1 MNGVRTSC
9 TERILTAIEYGNLS
23 NEETERRIVELIE
36 AEVSK
41 TDSAADLELIDACQS
56 LLWQLHT
63 HGTAA
68 YDSHAEQN
76 HEKLM
81 ARIDKVE
88 KRRCIDLRPLRW
100 VAAAAAVVLLFVGV
114 RFSWFEHS
122 DTPDGQQHVITG
134 QEITVEMVQAAIA
147 ENAGKGSVE
156 TTDLQELRD
165 IIGFDPHIPETIA
178 DEWHVSACAAWFM
191 RNSIQVTGK
200 YVRDVLSGEELI
212 YVINYYSSVDD
223 GYLTFEQS
231 DKGDSILI
239 GNQTV
244 YLSNNFDHWV
254 ACWSTGD
261 TLYEINCK
269 INEPEFMNIVRDVIE
284 GGNK

>member
-9 TERILTAIEYGNLS
+9 TERILTAIEYGNLT

-36 AEVSK
+36 AEVGK
-41 TDSAADLELIDACQS
+41 TDSAADMELIDACQS
-56 LLWQLHT
+56 LLWQLHS
-63 HGTAA
+63 HGTVA

-81 ARIDKVE
+81 ARIAKTE
-88 KRRCIDLRPLRW
+88 KRRSIDLRPLRW
-100 VAAAAAVVLLFVGV
+100 VAVAAVVILLFVGV

-147 ENAGKGSVE
+147 ENTGKDAVE

-178 DEWHVSACAAWFM
+178 DEWHVSACAAWFA
-191 RNSIQVTGK
+191 RNCVQVTVTYENR
-200 YVRDVLSGEELI
+200 YVPDDTLI
-212 YVINYYSSVDD
+212 YVINFYSSVSDS
-223 GYLTFEQS
+223 YLTFEQS
-231 DKGDSILI
+231 DKGEDTLV
-239 GNQTV
+239 GEQQV
-244 YLSNNFDHWV
+244 YLSVNV
-254 ACWSTGD
+254 ERSIACW
-261 TLYEINCK
+261 CK
-269 INEPEFMNIVRDVIE
+269 DNMICEVSCRMKEDSFRNLVRIIVE
-284 GGNK
+284 GGT